1 MHPLPSYLQFFA
13 DNKDAIVAIA
23 ALGALAMT
31 AITAFLSLF
40 GTIMSK
46 RIEAQI
52 KMQESVRKMLEDGMI
67 GLGEN
72 LHEIMAS
79 ADILVQ
85 KFQLYSPS
93 PNLEESIK
101 NYKAKIDN
109 NKKHLLKAKTT
120 YRYKIYGLQ
129 EGIGTIARV
138 ADWVKGLRNDIPR
151 AEKMLKHA
159 DKIRA
164 LLDKELLSCYRRGG
178 FPRLI
183 PRLRIRYHS
192 WRARKIWANRNV
204 A

>member
-1 MHPLPSYLQFFA
+1 MNSTTPYLQFFA
-13 DNKDAIVAIA
+13 SNRDAIVAIA

-31 AITAFLSLF
+31 AITAFLSLL

-85 KFQLYSPS
+85 KFQLYSPN
-93 PNLEESIK
+93 PNLEDSIR

-129 EGIGTIARV
+129 EGVGIIARA
-138 ADWVKGLRNDIPR
+138 ADWVKGLRKDIPR
-151 AEKMLKHA
+151 AKKILEHA

-183 PRLRIRYHS
+183 PQLRIKYHS
-192 WRARKIWANRNV
+192 WRVRKIWAARKV